1 MAQNQGILSVEG
13 FTGVAGGL
21 LFLRFGIGLR
31 IWRLGNYG
39 YNLAKPRTFA
49 KKYGFAKLY
58 RVLRD
63 SMNFVEWNE
72 FDVFNYY
79 N

>member
-1 MAQNQGILSVEG
+1 MEG

-58 RVLRD
+58 RVLPNSIRV
-63 SMNFVEWNE
+63 SLNCLKMLLKFGR
-72 FDVFNYY
+72 
-79 N
+79 